1 MDHHQ
6 KRTLTF
12 VTIGLIF
19 VLSGIEY
26 GKSVSAPL
34 MISLEADLPGV
45 PAASSRLG
53 KQAPRLV
60 PQLSSCPPSGGTCR
74 SWRPRRTSWVWVC
87 PPSA

>member
-26 GKSVSAPL
+26 GKFATAPL
-34 MISLEADLPGV
+34 MTSLSARRSCGELP
-45 PAASSRLG
+45 
-53 KQAPRLV
+53 PR
-60 PQLSSCPPSGGTCR
+60 
-74 SWRPRRTSWVWVC
+74 
-87 PPSA
+87 